1 MARHQSVS
9 RRSALKTLGTAAAV
23 ATGATTAGA
32 ATTQQE
38 ASTPAETE
46 AGRTVGREMTGL
58 YSGTVDRVVD
68 GEHVVILVESD
79 GSVVGEH
86 VVRKKEYPSL
96 AEGDPVYLFILFGR
110 VIAIWEAPG
119 A

>member
-1 MARHQSVS
+1 MAEDQPVG
-9 RRSALKTLGTAAAV
+9 RRTVLGTLGTAAAV
-23 ATGATTAGA
+23 ATGASTASA
-32 ATTQQE
+32 ATAQHQR
-38 ASTPAETE
+38 SPPGETDDD
-46 AGRTVGREMTGL
+46 VGTDLTGL